1 MNVFDN
7 NPFDNKHDRRERE
20 SFAPIEALIR
30 SAGSYVRP
38 SDDLRPRTLEAARR
52 KRSSRRWNKQ
62 IATLAAAVVL
72 LAVFNI
78 PGRFVPTD
86 VASKTS
92 QATVMREFE
101 LRQKLHKSAGLSFDP
116 AWAWFEAFWEL
127 RNQQAK
133 RIND

>member
-7 NPFDNKHDRRERE
+7 NQDRRERE

-30 SAGSYVRP
+30 SAGNYVRP

-52 KRSSRRWNKQ
+52 KRGLRRWNKQ
-62 IATLAAAVVL
+62 IAALAAAVVM

-92 QATVMREFE
+92 EATVMREFE
-101 LRQKLHKSAGLSFDP
+101 LRQKSAKSAGLTFNP

-127 RNQQAK
+127 RNQQAE
-133 RIND
+133 RLRD

>member
-1 MNVFDN
+1 M
-7 NPFDNKHDRRERE
+7 NPFDNKQDRRERE

-30 SAGSYVRP
+30 SAGNYVRP

-52 KRSSRRWNKQ
+52 MRGMRRWNKQ
-62 IATLAAAVVL
+62 FAAAAAAVVL

-86 VASKTS
+86 VAAKTS
-92 QATVMREFE
+92 EATVMREFE
-101 LRQKLHKSAGLSFDP
+101 LRQKSAKSAGLAFNP

-127 RNQQAK
+127 RNQQAE
-133 RIND
+133 RIRD